1 MHMKKNFI
9 WGLLLA
15 ACLFSCQNKYEHLDE
30 FKEFVEKIED
40 ECDDY
45 TLNDWEKADKEFSRL
60 TRHAEDWL
68 EELSVEERL
77 KVAKYQA
84 TYAAMKAK
92 AEVEKLGK
100 SLKESGRQ
108 LKEAI
113 EDED

>member
-1 MHMKKNFI
+1 MKKNFI

-15 ACLFSCQNKYEHLDE
+15 ACLFSCQNKHEHLDE
-30 FKEFVEKIED
+30 FKEF
-40 ECDDY
+40 
-45 TLNDWEKADKEFSRL
+45 